1 MDLSRHIPAINGR
14 LIDLSAHRGV
24 TMAYGSIDGVPAPR
38 RDDNWTLR
46 PSSRGRLPS
55 RMFAVDLSG
64 GYMVQPISLVIGD
77 IITLD
82 CTLPIVEAGYVAEAD
97 LRRPI
102 AAHEGGLVYRAQDGR
117 EITDPA
123 AFADAWQTWW
133 CPRLTMV
140 VLDYAYSGDVLSAD
154 STWSYALE
162 EEAAEATP

>member
-24 TMAYGSIDGVPAPR
+24 MMAYGSIDGVPAPR

-46 PSSRGRLPS
+46 ASSRGRLPS

-64 GYMVQPISLVIGD
+64 GYMVQPLSLVIGD

-82 CTLPIVEAGYVAEAD
+82 CTLPLVEPGFVPEAD

-102 AAHEGGLVYRAQDGR
+102 AAHDGALAYHAQDGR
-117 EITDPA
+117 EITEPA
-123 AFADAWQTWW
+123 NFATAWSTRW
-133 CPRLTMV
+133 CPRLTMM
-140 VLDYAYSGDVLSAD
+140 VLDFAYSGDMMSAD

-162 EEAAEATP
+162 ELEAEATS